1 MTAHPSRLDVALR
14 SLVLAVLLSFVSGC
28 RGARSWEEI
37 VRVSDQIGDGP
48 RVLCVVAHPDD
59 EIAFAGVLYKTA
71 TFLDGVCD
79 LVTITNGEGGFKYA
93 TLAEPLYGLELTDEV
108 VGRRHLPEIR
118 TCLVCPV
125 LIPSYLGEASRR
137 AIRNPGTVTLP
148 RDLKS
153 PHS

>member
-14 SLVLAVLLSFVSGC
+14 SLVLAVLLSFVSSC

-37 VRVSDQIGDGP
+37 VRVSDQVGDGP

-59 EIAFAGVLYKTA
+59 EIAFAGALYKTA
-71 TFLDGVCD
+71 TLLDSVCD

-93 TLAEPLYGLELTDEV
+93 TL
-108 VGRRHLPEIR
+108 
-118 TCLVCPV
+118 
-125 LIPSYLGEASRR
+125 LGEASRR